1 MQMMAVSSYTE
12 LAYIAWVV
20 LIVIWIAQSFG
31 NKKTAIVTHKGEQ
44 VVVFI
49 LMSIGFG
56 LMFNQRVLPWGLSTS
71 LFYPEAQS
79 ALLGDVFALAG
90 VAFAIWA
97 RITLGKNWSGAAV
110 TIKKDHQLIESGPY
124 AYVRHPIYGGF
135 LTAVIGTAFTI
146 GTVASFLSPIFL
158 LAVFTLRMRRE
169 EEMLTLQFPNE
180 YPSYITRTKALIP
193 YLF

>member
-1 MQMMAVSSYTE
+1 MAVSSYTE
-12 LAYIAWVV
+12 LAYIAWLV
-20 LIVIWIAQSFG
+20 LIVIWIFQSFG
-31 NKKTAIVTHKGEQ
+31 NKRTAIVTHKGEQ

-56 LMFNQRVLPWGLSTS
+56 LMFNQRVLPWGLSTF
-71 LFYPEAQS
+71 LFHPEAQS
-79 ALLGDVFALAG
+79 ALLGDVFALSG

-158 LAVFTLRMRRE
+158 LAVFALRIKRE
-169 EEMLTLQFPNE
+169 EEMLTRKFPNE